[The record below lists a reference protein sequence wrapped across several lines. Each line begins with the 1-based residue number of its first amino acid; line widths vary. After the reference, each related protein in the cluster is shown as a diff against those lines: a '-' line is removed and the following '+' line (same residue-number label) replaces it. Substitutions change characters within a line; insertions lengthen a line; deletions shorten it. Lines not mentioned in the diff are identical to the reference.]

1 MRKKVLVL
9 GSKGLLGTALL
20 KELNSTSN
28 LDLIHTSRS
37 LNWGVFFDPNSDN
50 FEELFDSIRPNY
62 VVNCLG
68 IVKQRILSGHESL
81 RSLVRVNSLFPHE
94 IAELCEINDSK
105 LIQVGTDCVFSGS
118 QGSYDEN
125 SIHDGTDLY
134 GKTKSLGEPDSAN
147 SMIIRS
153 SFIGPEIENKLSFYE
168 WVKNFPANSEISG
181 YTDHLWNGI
190 SSTTLS
196 RLIVAIIKNEEFRPG
211 VQHLVPLD
219 VVNKFELIN
228 FVISKIQRSDLQ
240 VNPVLSNNPVDRTLT
255 TLDQKRNQEL
265 WEITGF
271 KNPPTIRETIDEIN

>member
-1 MRKKVLVL
+1 M
-9 GSKGLLGTALL
+9 LGTALL

-28 LDLIHTSRS
+28 IELSYTSRS
-37 LNWGVFFDPNSDN
+37 LNWGIYFDPNSDN
-50 FEELFDSIRPNY
+50 FENLFHSMRPNY
-62 VVNCLG
+62 IVNCLG
-68 IVKQRILSGHESL
+68 IVKQRIVSGRESL

-94 IAELCEINDSK
+94 IAELCATHDAK

-118 QGSYDEN
+118 KGSYDEN
-125 SIHDGTDLY
+125 SVHDGSDLY
-134 GKTKSLGEPDSAN
+134 GRTKSLGEPNSAN

-196 RLIVAIIKNEEFRPG
+196 RLIVAIIENEEFNPG

-219 VVNKFELIN
+219 VVSKFELIN
-228 FVISKIQRSDLQ
+228 FVIAKIQRSDLQ
-240 VNPVLSNNPVDRTLT
+240 VNPVLSNNQVDRTLS
-255 TLDQKRNQEL
+255 TLNHKRNKEL
-265 WEITGF
+265 WEIAGF
-271 KNPPTIRETIDEIN
+271 KNPPTIRQTIDEIC